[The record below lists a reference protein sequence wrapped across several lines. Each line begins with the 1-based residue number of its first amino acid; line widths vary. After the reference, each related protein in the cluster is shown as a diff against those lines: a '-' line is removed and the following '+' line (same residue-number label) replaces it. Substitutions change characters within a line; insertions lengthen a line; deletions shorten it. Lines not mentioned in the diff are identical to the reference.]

1 MPVPAAYLFAGLIGT
16 IAGSF
21 IGLVADRWPRGE
33 SIAAG
38 RSHCTACQHQ
48 LHALQLIPIVSFC
61 VQRARCRHCRA
72 ALPIDLLLAEIG
84 GGGAAMLAL
93 ACGESWPGMAALA
106 LFGWALVLLA
116 LLDARQLWLP
126 DAVTIPLCLAGLASA
141 AVLPALSL
149 PERGTGAAA
158 GFLSLEVLRRA
169 YRWLRGREGL
179 GGGDPKLLAAIG
191 AWLGAPA
198 LPIIVLSAALLG
210 LGWAGV
216 LHFRKAGINQT
227 TQLPLGTLLAFAA
240 FCAVPFVYPAINL
253 A

>member
-1 MPVPAAYLFAGLIGT
+1 MPAAAYVFAGLIGT

-33 SIAAG
+33 TIVAG
-38 RSHCTACQHQ
+38 RSHCTACQHP
-48 LHALQLIPIVSFC
+48 LHAVQLIPIVSFC
-61 VQRARCRHCRA
+61 IQRAQCSHCRA

-84 GGGAAMLAL
+84 GGAAAMLAL

-116 LLDARQLWLP
+116 LLDARHLWLP
-126 DAVTIPLCLAGLASA
+126 DGITVPLCLAGLASA

-149 PERGTGAAA
+149 PERGIGAAA
-158 GFLSLEVLRRA
+158 GFLSLEALRRA
-169 YRWLRGREGL
+169 YRWLRGNDGL

-191 AWLGAPA
+191 AWLGVPA
-198 LPIIVLSAALLG
+198 LPMIVLSAALLG

-216 LHFRKAGINQT
+216 LAFRKTGIDKT
-227 TQLPLGTLLAFAA
+227 TQLPLGTLLALAA
-240 FCAVPFVYPAINL
+240 FCAVPFVYPAINWV
-253 A
+253 